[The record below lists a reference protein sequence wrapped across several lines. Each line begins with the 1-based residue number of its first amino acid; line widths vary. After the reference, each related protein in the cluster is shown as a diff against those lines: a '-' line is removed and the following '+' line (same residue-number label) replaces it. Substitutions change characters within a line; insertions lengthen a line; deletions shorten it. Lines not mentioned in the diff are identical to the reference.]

1 MHAIGLWSK
10 GITSQTLCVGNIVL
24 VTDDVC
30 TTEWAKDQQHG
41 RCTLRKDAPT

>member
-1 MHAIGLWSK
+1 MA
-10 GITSQTLCVGNIVL
+10 L

-41 RCTLRKDAPT
+41 RCTLSKDAPTYY